1 MKKKLAKS
9 KKRVIKAKENV
20 SVAQSDRVSASDAEG
35 CEFEPRRIRHKK
47 NHRGVVF
54 FVLQRREAR
63 TEKLT
68 FKKVSGGKFFDVRR
82 GFVWRFDKR

>member
-47 NHRGVVF
+47 TTEGWF
-54 FVLQRREAR
+54 FYV
-63 TEKLT
+63 
-68 FKKVSGGKFFDVRR
+68 
-82 GFVWRFDKR
+82 